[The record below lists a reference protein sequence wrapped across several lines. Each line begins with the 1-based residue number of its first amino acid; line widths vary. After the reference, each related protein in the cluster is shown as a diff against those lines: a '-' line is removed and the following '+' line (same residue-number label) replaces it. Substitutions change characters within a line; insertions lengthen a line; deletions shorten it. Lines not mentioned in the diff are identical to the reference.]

1 MKTEKFD
8 IHWYDLNRIGQ
19 KRLLGAIF
27 GSEPL
32 VSIDI
37 EDEIEVETVCY
48 ADDLDISDKKED

>member
-37 EDEIEVETVCY
+37 EDEISVETVCEF
-48 ADDLDISDKKED
+48 DDLDISDKKED